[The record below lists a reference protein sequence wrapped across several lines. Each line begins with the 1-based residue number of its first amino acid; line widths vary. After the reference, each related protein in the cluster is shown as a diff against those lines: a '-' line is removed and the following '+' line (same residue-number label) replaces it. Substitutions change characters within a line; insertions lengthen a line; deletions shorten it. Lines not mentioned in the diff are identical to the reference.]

1 MGLCR
6 RFDKGCLYRWRIGSL
21 PCLVFSVSHFSWALP
36 PEGEGA
42 MFLLTSHAR
51 ELPVLNSP
59 CHMWFIIILLFLHPS
74 LLYVLQPKHNLAFL
88 RKMRTLSILVTLS
101 ALSRS
106 FHFFCERCSVPCGAR
121 STALLTKQESRAAA
135 SRAYWH
141 QIWSPTSSKHSSQPS
156 SWSPFSFPEIRF
168 VSLRKFSVIVLIFSL
183 KEKEIN
189 YFFSFF
195 CPMSWNLRFTKIRF
209 RVHSLC

>member
-1 MGLCR
+1 MLVLYIGKAPPRCKITNIPLLNWCSQAEMGLCR

-42 MFLLTSHAR
+42 MFLLTIHAR

-121 STALLTKQESRAAA
+121 SAGLLPAELIGTKSG
-135 SRAYWH
+135 
-141 QIWSPTSSKHSSQPS
+141 PLPLLNTP
-156 SWSPFSFPEIRF
+156 
-168 VSLRKFSVIVLIFSL
+168 
-183 KEKEIN
+183 
-189 YFFSFF
+189 
-195 CPMSWNLRFTKIRF
+195 
-209 RVHSLC
+209 HSLLHDLPSVSQRLDLYLWGSSLS